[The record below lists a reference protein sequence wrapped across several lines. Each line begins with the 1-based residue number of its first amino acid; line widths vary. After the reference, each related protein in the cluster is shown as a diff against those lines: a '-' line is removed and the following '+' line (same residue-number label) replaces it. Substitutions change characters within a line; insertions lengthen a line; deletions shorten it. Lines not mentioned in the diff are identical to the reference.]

1 MDHSGMGLMFPIHH
15 GAKQRPK
22 PSVGGLESYVREVA
36 PRLALIRVNIAL
48 DAESKALLREEAAYH
63 RLSLS
68 ARLRVIAQTLK
79 LPAPADMPIS
89 VLRAQV
95 HQLIEDERKREL
107 RKRGH

>member
-1 MDHSGMGLMFPIHH
+1 MKPLDREKRYTSQFTVGL
-15 GAKQRPK
+15 
-22 PSVGGLESYVREVA
+22 
-36 PRLALIRVNIAL
+36 RLMRTEMALIRVNIAL

-68 ARLRVIAQTLK
+68 AWLRVIAQTLK

-95 HQLIEDERKREL
+95 HQLIEDERKKQL